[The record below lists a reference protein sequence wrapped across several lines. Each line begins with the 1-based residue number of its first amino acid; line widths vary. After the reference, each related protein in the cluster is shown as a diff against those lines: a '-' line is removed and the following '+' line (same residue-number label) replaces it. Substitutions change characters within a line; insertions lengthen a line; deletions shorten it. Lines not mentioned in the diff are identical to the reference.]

1 MHERTIL
8 IAGATG
14 LVGRELLA
22 GLLADPTVAAV
33 HSLGRRASALQ
44 HPKLTSDVVDFT
56 ALPVLPRA
64 DEVYLALGTTIKD
77 AGSQPAFRA
86 VDFDAN
92 LAVAKAALAAGAK
105 RVGLVS
111 AMGADVNS
119 RIFYSRVK
127 GELEQALM
135 RMPFEGLVI
144 ARPSMLLGNRQALGQ
159 RVRPGEVW
167 ATRLQKV
174 LGWLIPANY
183 QPIEAA
189 AVAQALL
196 RAVPS
201 AQGQTVLMSGAMQ
214 P

>member
-1 MHERTIL
+1 MHERTVI

-22 GLLADPTVAAV
+22 GLLADPTVTAV
-33 HSLGRRASALQ
+33 HSLGRRAPALQ
-44 HPKLTSDVVDFT
+44 HPKLTAHVVDFA
-56 ALPVLPRA
+56 ALPALPRA

-92 LAVAKAALAAGAK
+92 LAVAKAALAAGTK

-111 AMGADVNS
+111 AMGADGNS

-127 GELEQALM
+127 GELEQALA

-189 AVAQALL
+189 AVARALL

-201 AQGQTVLMSGAMQ
+201 AQGQTVLLSGAMQ

>member
-1 MHERTIL
+1 MKSRTIL

-22 GLLADPTVAAV
+22 GLLADPSVTAV
-33 HSLGRRASALQ
+33 HSLGRRTPALQ
-44 HPKLTSDVVDFT
+44 HPKLTGHVVDFA
-56 ALPVLPRA
+56 ALPALPHA

-77 AGSQPAFRA
+77 AGSQAAFRA

-92 LAVAKAALAAGAK
+92 LAVAKAALAAGAT

-111 AMGADVNS
+111 AMGADANS

-127 GELEQALM
+127 GELEEALAQL
-135 RMPFEGLVI
+135 PFQGLVI

-159 RVRPGEVW
+159 RVRSGEVW
-167 ATRLQKV
+167 ASRLQKV
-174 LGWLIPANY
+174 LGWMIPANY

-201 AQGQTVLMSGAMQ
+201 AQGRTFLLSGSMQ
-214 P
+214 A